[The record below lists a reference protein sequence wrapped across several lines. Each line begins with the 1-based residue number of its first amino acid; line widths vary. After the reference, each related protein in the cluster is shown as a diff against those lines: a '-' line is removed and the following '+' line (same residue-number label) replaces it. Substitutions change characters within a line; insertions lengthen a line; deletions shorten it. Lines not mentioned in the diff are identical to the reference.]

1 MMTEGIPAKVTL
13 PARANSTH
21 CWALDESGERVQE
34 VLVSADTTG
43 KAVVEIG
50 NQYKT
55 IWYEIAVK

>member
-1 MMTEGIPAKVTL
+1 
-13 PARANSTH
+13 
-21 CWALDESGERVQE
+21 LDESGERVQE